1 MNRVPSFLFFV
12 AMAAIALFCGGN
24 RVQAQTPTPS
34 PTPAAQT
41 PAATPPAK
49 EADDEEE
56 RNPFAPEPAPVLQP
70 GMKGSDTNDPRAK
83 LAPWE

>member
-34 PTPAAQT
+34 PAPAAQT
-41 PAATPPAK
+41 PAATPPAQ
-49 EADDEEE
+49 
-56 RNPFAPEPAPVLQP
+56 EPTMRKNAIHLLR
-70 GMKGSDTNDPRAK
+70 SPRRCCNRA
-83 LAPWE
+83 